1 VTTAA
6 GGRALARLL
15 PDALAVEMEGAALAR
30 FVIDVAS
37 VHTRLVVHDSL
48 RSLR

>member
-6 GGRALARLL
+6 GGRALAR
-15 PDALAVEMEGAALAR
+15 

-37 VHTRLVVHDSL
+37 VYTRLVVHDWL